1 MKIQL
6 MILFLFSGFF
16 HEALGQS
23 KNEHINLNA
32 KDTFEKS
39 YVKQDYQIFKGKI
52 DVINENTFKLGEKTL
67 IINSTDKNLR
77 EIFKKGIFNPDVVF
91 GKETTKPLSKVQ
103 IETLSKEDQIV
114 LNLLRNDSLNISSV
128 NELVELNPNPQTKR
142 FSFWLFTKG
151 FLNPTEYYFEIYNS
165 SATKKTT
172 FSDFIIKA
180 RMTFFYKGTIII

>member
-1 MKIQL
+1 MRTQL
-6 MILFLFSGFF
+6 MILFLFSGLF
-16 HEALGQS
+16 HKALGQS

-39 YVKQDYQIFKGKI
+39 YIKQDYGIFEGKI
-52 DVINENTFKLGEKTL
+52 EIINENTFKLGEKTL

-77 EIFKKGIFNPDVVF
+77 EIFRKGIFNPDIVF

-103 IETLSKEDQIV
+103 IETLSKENQIF

-128 NELVELNPNPQTKR
+128 EELAELNPNPQTKR

-151 FLNPTEYYFEIYNS
+151 FMNPTEYYFEIYNK

-172 FSDFIIKA
+172 FSEFLIKA
-180 RMTFFYKGTIII
+180 RMTFFHKGTVII